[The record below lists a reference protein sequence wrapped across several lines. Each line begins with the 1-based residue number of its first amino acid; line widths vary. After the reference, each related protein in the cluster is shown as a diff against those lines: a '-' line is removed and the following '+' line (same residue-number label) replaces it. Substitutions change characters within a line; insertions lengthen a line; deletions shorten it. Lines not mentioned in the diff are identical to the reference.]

1 MTAML
6 CSAVVTAQFV
16 AGKATRDAL
25 YLAHLDVT
33 SLPVMLVAASVC
45 SIALVSVT
53 SRSLRVIAPAR
64 LVPLTFVASSILLLG
79 GWGVTAGTPRA
90 GAPLIYLLI
99 SGLGPILGSGFW
111 LVASERFDPRT
122 AKKRFGQITGAGTL
136 GGLGGG
142 LLAERVAA
150 GLGVNAMLPI
160 LAALG
165 LFSAWQIR
173 SLATSQP
180 VRNTMGVDLAPELAA
195 EAPRSGLRVLARA
208 PYLRN
213 LAALVLLGTVGA
225 SLVDYLFKAQAV
237 TFFGR
242 GDNLLR
248 FFAVFYAATSVV
260 AFVLQTASSRFALE
274 KLGLAVTTA
283 TPSIAL
289 LAGSAGALV
298 APGLDTAIA
307 ARGGEAVFR
316 GSLFRAGYEVF
327 YTPVSVADKRAAK
340 SIIDV
345 GFDRLGDAAGGGL
358 IRLVLQVAP
367 AQPLT
372 LLLWLAIACSAA
384 ALVVSSRLTR
394 GYIHTLERSLL
405 NRAVELDLSQV
416 RDLTTRSTMLRT
428 LSVPRPGGHRRP
440 PRPDAPAA
448 ERKPESSRGSAGGR
462 FAQGLDVETLQ
473 IVALRSRN
481 PDRVL
486 RVLHTDEPLAPVLIP
501 HVVPLLAWDPVAEA
515 AVSALRRVAERH
527 VGELVDAL
535 LDPNTEFAVRRR
547 LARVFS
553 GCTSQR
559 AADGLV
565 LALDDTRFEVRF
577 QCARALSM
585 IVGRNPA
592 VRMPRDQI
600 LEVVRREAAVGR
612 PVWES
617 ERLLHQLD
625 DSDGHHFADEFV
637 KDRASRSLAHV
648 FTLLSLVLPHEPLQ
662 IAFRGLHTT
671 DENLRGTALEYL
683 EGVLPSTI
691 REPLWPFLEDR
702 RGTSRG
708 RPRQRDE
715 IVADLLRSH
724 ESIMLNLHELNLR
737 DLAARPSADEGKN
750 AGTRRS

>member
-1 MTAML
+1 
-6 CSAVVTAQFV
+6 
-16 AGKATRDAL
+16 
-25 YLAHLDVT
+25 
-33 SLPVMLVAASVC
+33 
-45 SIALVSVT
+45 
-53 SRSLRVIAPAR
+53 
-64 LVPLTFVASSILLLG
+64 
-79 GWGVTAGTPRA
+79 
-90 GAPLIYLLI
+90 
-99 SGLGPILGSGFW
+99 
-111 LVASERFDPRT
+111 
-122 AKKRFGQITGAGTL
+122 
-136 GGLGGG
+136 
-142 LLAERVAA
+142 
-150 GLGVNAMLPI
+150 
-160 LAALG
+160 
-165 LFSAWQIR
+165 
-173 SLATSQP
+173 
-180 VRNTMGVDLAPELAA
+180 
-195 EAPRSGLRVLARA
+195 
-208 PYLRN
+208 
-213 LAALVLLGTVGA
+213 
-225 SLVDYLFKAQAV
+225 
-237 TFFGR
+237 
-242 GDNLLR
+242 
-248 FFAVFYAATSVV
+248 
-260 AFVLQTASSRFALE
+260 
-274 KLGLAVTTA
+274 
-283 TPSIAL
+283 
-289 LAGSAGALV
+289 
-298 APGLDTAIA
+298 
-307 ARGGEAVFR
+307 
-316 GSLFRAGYEVF
+316 
-327 YTPVSVADKRAAK
+327 
-340 SIIDV
+340 
-345 GFDRLGDAAGGGL
+345 
-358 IRLVLQVAP
+358 
-367 AQPLT
+367 
-372 LLLWLAIACSAA
+372 
-384 ALVVSSRLTR
+384 
-394 GYIHTLERSLL
+394 
-405 NRAVELDLSQV
+405 
-416 RDLTTRSTMLRT
+416 
-428 LSVPRPGGHRRP
+428 
-440 PRPDAPAA
+440 
-448 ERKPESSRGSAGGR
+448 
-462 FAQGLDVETLQ
+462 
-473 IVALRSRN
+473 
-481 PDRVL
+481 
-486 RVLHTDEPLAPVLIP
+486 
-501 HVVPLLAWDPVAEA
+501 
-515 AVSALRRVAERH
+515 